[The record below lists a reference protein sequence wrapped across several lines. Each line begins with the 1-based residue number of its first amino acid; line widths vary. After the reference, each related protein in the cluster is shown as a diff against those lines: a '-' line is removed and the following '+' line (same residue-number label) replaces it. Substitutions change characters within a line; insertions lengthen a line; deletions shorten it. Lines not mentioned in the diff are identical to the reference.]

1 MGGAVSSVWHSRP
14 DRPRSRPH
22 HSPRQAAFS
31 LLEKV
36 LVLRRGHMP
45 GYEIARRTGL
55 SPASVSRILR
65 RARLSRW
72 RDLNPPP
79 PVQRYEHPRPGDL
92 LHLDIKGMT
101 QFGEVSLRGDGR
113 LRGKRSH
120 PGFLA
125 LHVAVDD
132 HSRMA
137 FTQMLP
143 DQKAETTIG
152 FLNSAI
158 EFFSR
163 HGIGIRALLTDNGS
177 SYRSHQFRHA
187 CQQMQISTA
196 TPALTRHEPM
206 GRPNASSR
214 PPCAN
219 GHTQN
224 TGPTRWKEML
234 TSSPGSTTTTENGPM
249 VASTTSRPSAAPIQE
264 QPPDHLQAP
273 GVMWI
278 EGELLPLHKLIFL
291 SFLVCAS
298 YRAEIA
304 LYKFCISFWAT
315 NERGGPLFS
324 VGCFTPSK
332 SCQWCNSL
340 INVTA

>member
-1 MGGAVSSVWHSRP
+1 MDIHKNARLSFRSREALARYVEQGATRKAAATAFRVTIKTVAKWVVRFQVAGVDGLTDHS
-14 DRPRSRPH
+14 SRPH
-22 HSPRQAAFS
+22 RSPRQTNS
-31 LLEKV
+31 LLVEKV
-36 LVLRRGHMP
+36 LELRHGHMP

-101 QFGEVSLRGDGR
+101 RFGEVSLRGDGR
-113 LRGKRSH
+113 LRGKKEH

-152 FLNSAI
+152 FLNAAL
-158 EFFSR
+158 EFFAR

-177 SYRSHQFRHA
+177 SYRSRQFRHA
-187 CQQMQISTA
+187 CLLRNINHLRTKPYTPRTNGKAERFIQTALREWAYAKHWDHSQQRDAHLKPWTDYYN
-196 TPALTRHEPM
+196 RE
-206 GRPNASSR
+206 RPHGSLNYKPPFSR
-214 PPCAN
+214 SEA
-219 GHTQN
+219 G
-224 TGPTRWKEML
+224 
-234 TSSPGSTTTTENGPM
+234 
-249 VASTTSRPSAAPIQE
+249 TTS
-264 QPPDHLQAP
+264 
-273 GVMWI
+273 
-278 EGELLPLHKLIFL
+278 
-291 SFLVCAS
+291 
-298 YRAEIA
+298 
-304 LYKFCISFWAT
+304 
-315 NERGGPLFS
+315 
-324 VGCFTPSK
+324 
-332 SCQWCNSL
+332 
-340 INVTA
+340 

>member
-1 MGGAVSSVWHSRP
+1 MDYHKNAPWTSISRERLALMVVEQGLTCKAAAARFSVSSKTAAKWVGRYRQFGPAGLADHS
-14 DRPRSRPH
+14 SRPH
-22 HSPRQAAFS
+22 HSPRQTAFS

-36 LVLRRGHMP
+36 VALRRGHMP

-101 QFGEVSLRGDGR
+101 RFGEVSLRGDGR
-113 LRGKRSH
+113 LRGKKQH

-125 LHVAVDD
+125 LHVAIDD

-158 EFFSR
+158 GYFAT
-163 HGIGIRALLTDNGS
+163 HGISVRALLTDNGS
-177 SYRSHQFRHA
+177 SYRSQLFRQA
-187 CQQMQISTA
+187 CQKMQIRHQRTKPYTPRTNGKAERFIQTA
-196 TPALTRHEPM
+196 LREWAYAKHWTDSQQRDDFLQPWTHYYNHQ
-206 GRPNASSR
+206 RPHGSLRYKPPISR
-214 PPCAN
+214 SD
-219 GHTQN
+219 
-224 TGPTRWKEML
+224 TG
-234 TSSPGSTTTTENGPM
+234 
-249 VASTTSRPSAAPIQE
+249 TTS
-264 QPPDHLQAP
+264 
-273 GVMWI
+273 
-278 EGELLPLHKLIFL
+278 
-291 SFLVCAS
+291 
-298 YRAEIA
+298 
-304 LYKFCISFWAT
+304 
-315 NERGGPLFS
+315 
-324 VGCFTPSK
+324 
-332 SCQWCNSL
+332 
-340 INVTA
+340 